1 MIDQRSPGS
10 SLCRKFCILTDWC
23 VQWTPRG
30 PWWPPSP
37 RTGTR
42 PGPPGGTGGGTGTP
56 RSGESCRSIHIQDF
70 HLQKSLLN
78 PADSS
83 GRMSRRKSETVIQVP
98 GGKEG
103 RREERREPRSRA
115 RRLSDPSQVETVA
128 SSLNSLTLGEK
139 TLTCRHHQ
147 DGNAGKS
154 VSWCHPRIPTVS
166 EELHIKS
173 FWIVSI
179 LWVFC
184 GALILLTKNS
194 KKDRVALSWIFW
206 GEYFRRTEHFPERCE
221 RGDQLGNWS

>member
-1 MIDQRSPGS
+1 MDTAGTMVTTQSPDRDQARS
-10 SLCRKFCILTDWC
+10 
-23 VQWTPRG
+23 
-30 PWWPPSP
+30 
-37 RTGTR
+37 TR
-42 PGPPGGTGGGTGTP
+42 RDRRRDRDTARDTTQV
-56 RSGESCRSIHIQDF
+56 RRVLAIIIQDF

-103 RREERREPRSRA
+103 RREERREARTRA

-154 VSWCHPRIPTVS
+154 VS
-166 EELHIKS
+166 
-173 FWIVSI
+173 
-179 LWVFC
+179 
-184 GALILLTKNS
+184 
-194 KKDRVALSWIFW
+194 
-206 GEYFRRTEHFPERCE
+206 
-221 RGDQLGNWS
+221 